1 MNPNDRQE
9 GMSDEEYAQLYQDQ
23 LEHEQL
29 HRLQWKNDELKG
41 QNQIP
46 LRMPSTVDNQEYP
59 GDHYYNRRSEE
70 VDYLHNYW
78 KNHHPEEAEFIPDD
92 VIYNSETDPAM
103 YVLPWTV
110 EGEARDYEYATHGG
124 MESLFPKKQDGG
136 QSDYLELELTPEE
149 IEEYRKGGYIV
160 EDISIPSLNNYQ
172 DGGEETDPP
181 ADGIKEKVSY
191 AEGETPEGFAQGMP
205 VYSEVTK
212 KAEAPYWL
220 EASREYEKKNSKQ
233 AFIDEKKREYLK
245 NTNKGLSKA
254 AGISMDNFPEEVE
267 KNFEKAYDYKKNTY
281 VAKKLGK
288 EYGFSPKKR
297 GEWVDYLSKGERNVI
312 ANSKFE
318 SKLQPSL
325 WDRTLAGLVTLTT
338 PFDAR
343 ANDAMNRGELPGLT
357 KKEQKEIKDAEL
369 FGVPVGGLEALAG
382 LDALGVAAA
391 NAIEQS
397 GNEFYGGS
405 YRQAPG
411 ENLFL
416 GVSGLSGQPMAN
428 VKPGQVAAL
437 NPLNYT
443 LPYDIPMLGA
453 SVVRGVGNLGKFV
466 KEMPSA
472 LNANLIQNSGRFAKP
487 KYAKLP
493 VNVEASEIARMNQ
506 IDEAKGILAY
516 RNPNKSQNIK
526 DFVAKTNLSDD
537 DLVQIFGKTKEEI
550 LNLKNNTKPNKPL
563 SNQRPA
569 IPTELLLDPDLAP
582 IANSN
587 QGTFINGRMI
597 NNNEDFLD
605 VLEQEGN
612 IYDYLMSNPDT
623 STLLLNDPATRQR
636 TMEHLAYGSSSE
648 VPTAASSSS
657 RTGSHSDMAIEAMNQ
672 EPAYMRRN
680 RDLAQRLSNAAG
692 NATNSG
698 YNRVYNIQDVIDQA
712 IHVPNKKLSTVEE
725 IKEIPQNI
733 RKLFEPT
740 VEKNYVEAVPTLY
753 ASSFKN
759 KREMLGAMNA
769 RIKEAVDNADIG
781 EVITGSTNTSYNSYL
796 PQVDMIF
803 KNAGKEGLSE
813 PVFLGHHMMNDS
825 GFLSQNLTDNKK
837 ILEYVNNNLNKIQK
851 RTGKNLNLGQ
861 HKPYIKNNYIYL
873 PQYGL
878 RKISDNVSKI
888 VKKEGGEIKLDNISD
903 ADLQKYVD
911 AGYIVEELD

>member
-1 MNPNDRQE
+1 MYESVTPFPE
-9 GMSDEEYAQLYQDQ
+9 A
-23 LEHEQL
+23 
-29 HRLQWKNDELKG
+29 
-41 QNQIP
+41 
-46 LRMPSTVDNQEYP
+46 
-59 GDHYYNRRSEE
+59 
-70 VDYLHNYW
+70 
-78 KNHHPEEAEFIPDD
+78 PEEF
-92 VIYNSETDPAM
+92 
-103 YVLPWTV
+103 
-110 EGEARDYEYATHGG
+110 
-124 MESLFPKKQDGG
+124 KQGVG
-136 QSDYLELELTPEE
+136 
-149 IEEYRKGGYIV
+149 
-160 EDISIPSLNNYQ
+160 N
-172 DGGEETDPP
+172 
-181 ADGIKEKVSY
+181 IKEV
-191 AEGETPEGFAQGMP
+191 E
-205 VYSEVTK
+205 K
-212 KAEAPYWL
+212 KAQAPDWL
-220 EASREYEKKNSKQ
+220 NFSNEYEKKNSKQ
-233 AFIDEKKREYLK
+233 AFIDEKKKEYLK
-245 NTNKGLSKA
+245 GTNQGLLKA
-254 AGISMDNFPEEVE
+254 QGYNMENFPEDVE
-267 KNFEKAYDYKKNTY
+267 RNFEKAYDYKKNSFI
-281 VAKKLGK
+281 VKKLGK
-288 EYGFSPKKR
+288 KEKFSPNRR
-297 GEWVDYLSKGERNVI
+297 GEWVDELSKKEKEIV
-312 ANSKFE
+312 ANSKYE

-325 WDRTLAGLVTLTT
+325 WDRTLAGLVTLTA

-357 KKEQKEIKDAEL
+357 KKEQREIKDSKMTKIPFTDIDL
-369 FGVPVGGLEALAG
+369 PFSIPTGGLESLAG
-382 LDALGVAAA
+382 WDALGVAAA

-397 GNEFYGGS
+397 GNSGYGAG
-405 YRQAPG
+405 YRESPSA
-411 ENLFL
+411 
-416 GVSGLSGQPMAN
+416 LSAQPMAN
-428 VKPGQVAAL
+428 VKPEQIAAL

-587 QGTFINGRMI
+587 QGTFINGRII

-648 VPTAASSSS
+648 VSTAASSSS

-680 RDLAQRLSNAAG
+680 RDLAQRLNNAAG
-692 NATNSG
+692 NATNSE

-851 RTGKNLNLGQ
+851 RTEKNLNLGQ

-888 VKKEGGEIKLDNISD
+888 VKKTGGEIILDNISD

-911 AGYIVEELD
+911 AGYIVEEVD